1 MMFMPK
7 MMHKMMCMHKMM
19 MWPITMAFRFI
30 TVMLLLG
37 QLMVLLFIAAMFV
50 INTILPAFMFGA
62 FLLMKKAHIG
72 KHGKKM
78 MGRHFKP

>member
-1 MMFMPK
+1 MGLLKMMFMPK
-7 MMHKMMCMHKMM
+7 MM
-19 MWPITMAFRFI
+19 MWPMTMAFRFI

-37 QLMVLLFIAAMFV
+37 QLMVLSFIAAMFV